1 MMGIFLKMVIMMKKN
16 SNLILIVTLI
26 VVVLAIVYIPNILRN
41 NKKSNYD
48 INDLK
53 FEKKTS
59 YKPNEIIP
67 VYVDDKQMSK
77 IYLNDF
83 INKLIYDIDGSYD
96 LIDSN
101 YKKYNFV
108 SLNDYKEF
116 IYNME
121 ISMNNSI
128 SKYATYERLGY
139 KYYDLYDKDGHRFIF
154 KTDGVLQYKVLFD
167 DIEEGEED

>member
-1 MMGIFLKMVIMMKKN
+1 MVIMMKKY

-26 VVVLAIVYIPNILRN
+26 VIVLAIIYLPDYIKNYKKYKGISDFNI
-41 NKKSNYD
+41 
-48 INDLK
+48 
-53 FEKKTS
+53 EVKTS

-96 LIDSN
+96 LIDSD
-101 YKKYNFV
+101 YKKYNFINV
-108 SLNDYKEF
+108 NDYKEF
-116 IYNME
+116 IFNME
-121 ISMNNSI
+121 ISMNNSV